1 MPGTLRTVFLRLLP
15 DQRHTYGCICPD
27 RDRFFLDNMALPGD
41 VLSYG
46 SDDLG
51 YLRCGQQ
58 TGKAN
63 HR

>member
-1 MPGTLRTVFLRLLP
+1 MPGTLRTFFLRLPP
-15 DQRHTYGCICPD
+15 DQRHNYSYICPD
-27 RDRFFLDNMALPGD
+27 RDRIFFYFMALPGD

-51 YLRCGQQ
+51 YLRGGQQ
-58 TGKAN
+58 TGNAD